1 MIRPTHCIAIL
12 SAILLSTF
20 SSACAQ
26 GQDGTEWDPNLTNDW
41 TPVEDSVYSENY
53 AEPPSD
59 AIVLFDGTD
68 LSEWISAP
76 GYFSDIPAVP
86 DYLARLDEDN
96 GVAEWAVENGVMTV
110 APGTGNIMTKQR
122 FGDMQLH
129 LEWRSPEEIE
139 GEGQGRGNSGVFLM
153 GLYEI
158 QVLDSWQ
165 NRTYSNGQAGA
176 IYKQQAPMVNASREP
191 GEWQTYDIFFER
203 PHFGEDGELIKPAY
217 VTVLHNGVIIHHKQ
231 ELEGPTVYIGLSDYV
246 EHPEKLPLSLQDHS
260 NPVSFRNIWVR
271 EL

>member
-1 MIRPTHCIAIL
+1 MIRLTTATL
-12 SAILLSTF
+12 FLTVFTLLIV

-26 GQDGTEWDPNLTNDW
+26 SQENPDWDPNLTNDW
-41 TPVEDSVYSENY
+41 TPVEDSVYTDGY
-53 AEPPSD
+53 RQPPSD
-59 AIVLFDGTD
+59 AIILFDGSD
-68 LSEWISAP
+68 LSQWQSAP
-76 GYFSDIPAVP
+76 GYFIDADAVSE
-86 DYLARLDEDN
+86 YLDQIDGDFGEAGWTVED
-96 GVAEWAVENGVMTV
+96 GIMTV
-110 APGTGNIMTKQR
+110 NPGTGNIMTKQR

-129 LEWRSPEEIE
+129 IEWRTPAEIE

-153 GLYEI
+153 GLYEV

-176 IYKQQAPMVNASREP
+176 LYKQYSPMVNASKRP

-203 PHFGEDGELIKPAY
+203 PHFGDDGSVIKPAQ
-217 VTVLHNGVIIHHKQ
+217 VTVLHNGVMIHHKR
-231 ELEGPTVYIGLSDYV
+231 ELRGPTVYMGLPEYV
-246 EHPEKLPLSLQDHS
+246 EHPDEMPIGLQDHS